1 MNARHTPSFQA
12 DSRPVAPG
20 RACNGAEHLI
30 ECLVAQGVD
39 TVFGYPGGAVLPLY
53 DALHQQSDL
62 RHVLVR
68 HEQAAVHAAQGY
80 ARATGKPG
88 VVWVTSGPGMAN
100 TISGLLDAHSDG
112 TPIVCI
118 SGQVATPVIGTDAF
132 QECDALGLSR
142 PVTKWNHQ
150 VRDPEEVWRAV
161 EIGFEVCLSGRPGPV
176 LIDFP
181 KDVQLAPMPARFPAR
196 MPDIEPLEVI
206 VAPWLQEA
214 TRWLLQARRPLFYV
228 GGGFS
233 GAGEA
238 ACLALRDVVEW
249 TGAPCASTLM
259 GLGAMPGAHPQH
271 LGMLGMHGLV
281 EANLA
286 MHHADLVIALGA
298 RFDDRVTSQLAHFCP
313 EARILHVDIEPSQ
326 LDKVVTSHMS
336 LVADLRQL
344 MPVWR
349 SILEQRQD
357 DLAAYRLEL
366 APWWQAIG
374 HWRGMGC
381 LDAQYP
387 DGSLH
392 TPDVLKQLQRRMD
405 ALLPSAPI
413 VTTDV
418 GQHQMW
424 AAQHLRFDHPR
435 HFLTSGGAGTMGY
448 GLPAAIGAKIA
459 CPQKPVV
466 CVSGDAS
473 ILMNIQEMSTAIQ
486 HGTAVKVVL
495 CNNQHMGMVR
505 QWQALIHGGRYSQSY
520 TEALPD
526 FVALARAFGW
536 QARRVRHGDDL
547 QAAIDECLQA
557 EGPYFLN
564 VETSPDTHCFPMIPS
579 GAGHQQIWRAEN
591 ECYDPAWP
599 SHLVAK
605 PQGLW
610 PARQGHALGQPL
622 WRQAPQAR
630 P

>member
-20 RACNGAEHLI
+20 RASNGAEHLI

-196 MPDIEPLEVI
+196 MPDIEPLEVS

-233 GAGEA
+233 GCGAIRLPGG
-238 ACLALRDVVEW
+238 VV
-249 TGAPCASTLM
+249 GSSSFRQ
-259 GLGAMPGAHPQH
+259 PG
-271 LGMLGMHGLV
+271 
-281 EANLA
+281 
-286 MHHADLVIALGA
+286 II
-298 RFDDRVTSQLAHFCP
+298 S
-313 EARILHVDIEPSQ
+313 
-326 LDKVVTSHMS
+326 
-336 LVADLRQL
+336 VA
-344 MPVWR
+344 
-349 SILEQRQD
+349 
-357 DLAAYRLEL
+357 
-366 APWWQAIG
+366 
-374 HWRGMGC
+374 
-381 LDAQYP
+381 
-387 DGSLH
+387 
-392 TPDVLKQLQRRMD
+392 TPAEM
-405 ALLPSAPI
+405 PSAA
-413 VTTDV
+413 T
-418 GQHQMW
+418 
-424 AAQHLRFDHPR
+424 
-435 HFLTSGGAGTMGY
+435 
-448 GLPAAIGAKIA
+448 
-459 CPQKPVV
+459 QK
-466 CVSGDAS
+466 
-473 ILMNIQEMSTAIQ
+473 
-486 HGTAVKVVL
+486 
-495 CNNQHMGMVR
+495 VR
-505 QWQALIHGGRYSQSY
+505 IERRRS
-520 TEALPD
+520 
-526 FVALARAFGW
+526 RATK
-536 QARRVRHGDDL
+536 
-547 QAAIDECLQA
+547 
-557 EGPYFLN
+557 
-564 VETSPDTHCFPMIPS
+564 ETSAPALTRPPS
-579 GAGHQQIWRAEN
+579 PAPRRRPACRRRA
-591 ECYDPAWP
+591 
-599 SHLVAK
+599 
-605 PQGLW
+605 
-610 PARQGHALGQPL
+610 
-622 WRQAPQAR
+622 
-630 P
+630 